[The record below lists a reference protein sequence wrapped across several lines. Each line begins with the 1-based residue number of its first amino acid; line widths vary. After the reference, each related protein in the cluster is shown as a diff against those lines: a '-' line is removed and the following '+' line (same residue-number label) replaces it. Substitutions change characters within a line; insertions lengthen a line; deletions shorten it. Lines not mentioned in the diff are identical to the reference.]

1 MLNFKSIKAKMLAYF
16 FSLFLILLVSFV
28 IFYQMAVSALYRVA
42 TDSVEK
48 TIQQINK
55 DTYKMLSEATRIA
68 DNVSRDGE
76 IQVQLRN
83 PLPDSQKEMYKQR
96 MNYNYNL
103 NFKNQ
108 YTVDIDGIY
117 VLGRNGAVFRS
128 SKGTLRK
135 QEFRD
140 EEWFETVIRTGEEL
154 WLPPP
159 PGADIVQDLDYL
171 TISVVYPVKDR
182 ISSGILG
189 VVVVDVRADR
199 LNKIEDNGL
208 VFEGKSY
215 ILDAEDRVIYSDQ
228 RDKEEELEA
237 VNQAFH
243 ENPADHS
250 GTADRIEIG
259 GEPSLYSSMYL
270 SNNGWK
276 TVGIISNHQVF
287 AQFERLREAII
298 FAILLFALLAVIFAW
313 KGADSVAEPIKKV
326 RTTMKQVEKGDF
338 DVQLQISSQDE
349 VGELAQSFNH
359 MTRKIKSLMDQEQK
373 SQERLRYAEL
383 KALQSQINPHFLYN
397 TLDSINWM
405 VRMGKNDKV
414 EEMIDALSTFFRIS
428 LSKGRHFISIREE
441 LIHVEK
447 YIMIQKVRYERILT
461 SEIRV
466 PEEFFE
472 YDIIKM
478 TLQPLV
484 ENALYH
490 GIKEK
495 GEEGVIRINAKEEG
509 ENIVFCISDTGLG
522 MSKEKLEKLQVMM
535 DQGIDYD
542 PDAYGIINVQKRI
555 HMYFGPE
562 YGLRF
567 ESEPGSGT
575 SVYVTIPKTISRI
588 SEQEGRKHCGEL

>member
-1 MLNFKSIKAKMLAYF
+1 MINFKSIKAKMLAYF
-16 FSLFLILLVSFV
+16 FSLFIILLISFV

-55 DTYKMLSEATRIA
+55 DTYKVLSEATRIA

-83 PLPDSQKEMYKQR
+83 PLPDSQQEMYKQR

-117 VLGRNGAVFRS
+117 VLGRNGAIFRS

-135 QEFRD
+135 QEFRE
-140 EEWFETVIRTGEEL
+140 EEWFKQVIETGEEL
-154 WLPPP
+154 WLAPH
-159 PGADIVQDLDYL
+159 PGSDIIQNLDYL

-182 ISSGILG
+182 ISSRILG
-189 VVVVDVRADR
+189 VVVVDVRAES

-215 ILDAEDRVIYSDQ
+215 ILDEDDKVIYSDQ
-228 RDKEEELEA
+228 SNDEEEIDA
-237 VNQAFH
+237 VNHAFH
-243 ENPADHS
+243 ENQADHT
-250 GTADRIEIG
+250 GTADKIEIG
-259 GEPSLYSSMYL
+259 GKACLYSSMYL

-276 TVGIISNHQVF
+276 TVGIISDRQVY
-287 AQFERLREAII
+287 APFERLRMAII
-298 FAILLFALLAVIFAW
+298 FAILVFGIIAVIFAW
-313 KGADSVAEPIKKV
+313 KGADNVSEPIKKV

-338 DVQLQISSQDE
+338 NVQLKIASQDE

-359 MTRKIKSLMDQEQK
+359 MIEKIKRLMAQEQE
-373 SQERLRYAEL
+373 SQEKLRYAEL

-405 VRMGKNDKV
+405 VRMGRNDKV

-447 YIMIQKVRYERILT
+447 YIMIQKVRYERIME
-461 SEIRV
+461 SEICV
-466 PEEFFE
+466 PEELFG

-495 GEEGVIRINAKEEG
+495 GEGGVIRITAEG
-509 ENIVFCISDTGLG
+509 QGDNIVFCVSDTGLG
-522 MSKEKLEKLQVMM
+522 MSKEKLEKLQIMM
-535 DQGIDYD
+535 EQGIDHD

-555 HMYFGPE
+555 HMYFGTE

-575 SVYVTIPKTISRI
+575 SVYVTIPKRI
-588 SEQEGRKHCGEL
+588 GGKG

>member
-1 MLNFKSIKAKMLAYF
+1 MINFKSIKAKMLAYF
-16 FSLFLILLVSFV
+16 FSLFIILLISFV

-55 DTYKMLSEATRIA
+55 DTYKVLSEATRIA

-83 PLPDSQKEMYKQR
+83 PLPDSQQEMYKQR

-117 VLGRNGAVFRS
+117 VLGRNGAIFRS

-135 QEFRD
+135 QEFRE
-140 EEWFETVIRTGEEL
+140 EEWFKQVIETGEEL
-154 WLPPP
+154 WLAPH
-159 PGADIVQDLDYL
+159 PGSDIIQNLDYL

-182 ISSGILG
+182 ISSRILG
-189 VVVVDVRADR
+189 VVVVDVRAES

-215 ILDAEDRVIYSDQ
+215 ILDEDDKVIYSDQ
-228 RDKEEELEA
+228 SNDEEEIDA
-237 VNQAFH
+237 VNHAFH
-243 ENPADHS
+243 ENQADHT
-250 GTADRIEIG
+250 GTADKIEIG
-259 GEPSLYSSMYL
+259 GKACLYSSMYL

-276 TVGIISNHQVF
+276 TVGIISDRQVF
-287 AQFERLREAII
+287 APFERLRMAII
-298 FAILLFALLAVIFAW
+298 FAILVFGIIAVIFAW
-313 KGADSVAEPIKKV
+313 KGADNVSEPIKKV

-338 DVQLQISSQDE
+338 NVQLKIASQDE

-359 MTRKIKSLMDQEQK
+359 MIEKIKRLMAQEQE
-373 SQERLRYAEL
+373 SQEKLRYAEL

-405 VRMGKNDKV
+405 VRMGRNDKV

-447 YIMIQKVRYERILT
+447 YIMIQKVRYERIME
-461 SEIRV
+461 SEICV
-466 PEEFFE
+466 PEEFFG

-495 GEEGVIRINAKEEG
+495 GEGGVIRITAEG
-509 ENIVFCISDTGLG
+509 QGDNIVFCVSDTGLG
-522 MSKEKLEKLQVMM
+522 MSKEKLEKLQIMM
-535 DQGIDYD
+535 DQGIDHD

-555 HMYFGPE
+555 HMYFGTE

-575 SVYVTIPKTISRI
+575 SVYVTIPKRI
-588 SEQEGRKHCGEL
+588 GGKG

>member
-1 MLNFKSIKAKMLAYF
+1 MLAYF
-16 FSLFLILLVSFV
+16 FSLFIILLISFV

-55 DTYKMLSEATRIA
+55 DTYKVLSEATRIA

-83 PLPDSQKEMYKQR
+83 PLPDSQQEMYKQR

-117 VLGRNGAVFRS
+117 VLGRNGAIFRS

-135 QEFRD
+135 QEFRE
-140 EEWFETVIRTGEEL
+140 EEWFKQVIETREEL
-154 WLPPP
+154 WLAPH
-159 PGADIVQDLDYL
+159 PGSDIIQNLDYL

-182 ISSGILG
+182 ISSRILG
-189 VVVVDVRADR
+189 VVVVDVRAES

-215 ILDAEDRVIYSDQ
+215 ILDEDDKVIYSDQ
-228 RDKEEELEA
+228 SNDEEEIDA
-237 VNQAFH
+237 VNHAFH
-243 ENPADHS
+243 ENQADHT
-250 GTADRIEIG
+250 GTADKIEIG
-259 GEPSLYSSMYL
+259 GKACLYSSMYL

-276 TVGIISNHQVF
+276 TVGIISDRQVF
-287 AQFERLREAII
+287 APFERLRMAII
-298 FAILLFALLAVIFAW
+298 FAILVFGIIAVIFAW
-313 KGADSVAEPIKKV
+313 KGADNVSEPIKKV

-338 DVQLQISSQDE
+338 NVQLKIASQDE

-359 MTRKIKSLMDQEQK
+359 MIEKIKRLMAQEQE
-373 SQERLRYAEL
+373 SQEKLRYAEL

-405 VRMGKNDKV
+405 VRMGRNDKV

-447 YIMIQKVRYERILT
+447 YIMIQKVRYERIME
-461 SEIRV
+461 SEICV
-466 PEEFFE
+466 PEEFFG

-495 GEEGVIRINAKEEG
+495 GEGGVIRITAEG
-509 ENIVFCISDTGLG
+509 QGDNIVFCVSDTGLG
-522 MSKEKLEKLQVMM
+522 MSKEKLEKLQIMM
-535 DQGIDYD
+535 DQGIDHD

-555 HMYFGPE
+555 HMYFGTE

-575 SVYVTIPKTISRI
+575 SVYVTIPKRI
-588 SEQEGRKHCGEL
+588 GGKG

>member
-1 MLNFKSIKAKMLAYF
+1 MINFKSIKAKMLAYF
-16 FSLFLILLVSFV
+16 FSLFIILLISFV

-55 DTYKMLSEATRIA
+55 DTYKVLSEATRIA

-83 PLPDSQKEMYKQR
+83 PLPDSQQEMYKQR

-117 VLGRNGAVFRS
+117 VLGRNGAIFRS

-135 QEFRD
+135 QEFRE
-140 EEWFETVIRTGEEL
+140 EEWFKQVIETREEL
-154 WLPPP
+154 WLAPH
-159 PGADIVQDLDYL
+159 PGSDIIQNLDYL

-182 ISSGILG
+182 ISSRILG
-189 VVVVDVRADR
+189 VVVVDVRAES

-215 ILDAEDRVIYSDQ
+215 ILDEDDKVIYSDQ
-228 RDKEEELEA
+228 SNDEEEIDA
-237 VNQAFH
+237 VNHAFH
-243 ENPADHS
+243 ENQADHT
-250 GTADRIEIG
+250 GTADKIEIG
-259 GEPSLYSSMYL
+259 GKACLYSSMYL

-276 TVGIISNHQVF
+276 TVGIISDRQVY
-287 AQFERLREAII
+287 APFERLRMAII
-298 FAILLFALLAVIFAW
+298 FAILVFGIIAVIFAW
-313 KGADSVAEPIKKV
+313 KGADNVSEPIKKV

-338 DVQLQISSQDE
+338 NVQLKIASQDE

-359 MTRKIKSLMDQEQK
+359 MIEKIKRLMAQEQE
-373 SQERLRYAEL
+373 SQEKLRYAEL

-405 VRMGKNDKV
+405 VRMGRNDKV

-447 YIMIQKVRYERILT
+447 YIMIQKVRYERIME
-461 SEIRV
+461 SEICV
-466 PEEFFE
+466 PEELFG

-495 GEEGVIRINAKEEG
+495 GEGGVIRITAEG
-509 ENIVFCISDTGLG
+509 QGDNIVFCVSDTGLG
-522 MSKEKLEKLQVMM
+522 MSKEKLEKLQIMM
-535 DQGIDYD
+535 DQGIDHD

-555 HMYFGPE
+555 HMYFGTE

-575 SVYVTIPKTISRI
+575 SVYVTIPKRI
-588 SEQEGRKHCGEL
+588 GGKG

>member
-1 MLNFKSIKAKMLAYF
+1 MINFKSIKAKMLAYF
-16 FSLFLILLVSFV
+16 FSLFIILLISFV

-55 DTYKMLSEATRIA
+55 DTYKVLSEATRIA

-83 PLPDSQKEMYKQR
+83 PLPDSQQEMYKQR

-117 VLGRNGAVFRS
+117 VLGRNGAIFRS

-135 QEFRD
+135 QEFRE
-140 EEWFETVIRTGEEL
+140 EEWFKQVIETREEL
-154 WLPPP
+154 WLAPH
-159 PGADIVQDLDYL
+159 PGSDIIQNLDYL

-182 ISSGILG
+182 ISSRILG
-189 VVVVDVRADR
+189 VVVVDVRAES

-215 ILDAEDRVIYSDQ
+215 ILDEDDKVIYSDQ
-228 RDKEEELEA
+228 SNDEEEIDA
-237 VNQAFH
+237 VNHAFH
-243 ENPADHS
+243 ENQADHT
-250 GTADRIEIG
+250 GTADKIEIG
-259 GEPSLYSSMYL
+259 GKACLYSSMYL

-276 TVGIISNHQVF
+276 TVGIISDRQVF
-287 AQFERLREAII
+287 APFERLRMAII
-298 FAILLFALLAVIFAW
+298 FAILVFGIIAVIFAW
-313 KGADSVAEPIKKV
+313 KGADNVSEPIKKV

-338 DVQLQISSQDE
+338 NVQLKIASQDE

-359 MTRKIKSLMDQEQK
+359 MIEKIKRLMAQEQE
-373 SQERLRYAEL
+373 SQEKLRYAEL

-405 VRMGKNDKV
+405 VRMGRNDKV

-447 YIMIQKVRYERILT
+447 YIMIQKVRYERIME
-461 SEIRV
+461 SEICV
-466 PEEFFE
+466 PEEFFG

-495 GEEGVIRINAKEEG
+495 GEGGVIRITAEG
-509 ENIVFCISDTGLG
+509 QGDNIVFCVSDTGLG
-522 MSKEKLEKLQVMM
+522 MSKEKLEKLQIMM
-535 DQGIDYD
+535 DQGIDHD

-555 HMYFGPE
+555 HMYFGTE

-575 SVYVTIPKTISRI
+575 SVYVTIPKRI
-588 SEQEGRKHCGEL
+588 GGKE

>member
-1 MLNFKSIKAKMLAYF
+1 MINFKSIKAKMLAYF
-16 FSLFLILLVSFV
+16 FSLFIILLISFV
-28 IFYQMAVSALYRVA
+28 IFYQMAVSAMYRVA

-55 DTYKMLSEATRIA
+55 DTYKVLSEATRIA

-83 PLPDSQKEMYKQR
+83 PLPDSQQEMYKQR

-117 VLGRNGAVFRS
+117 VLGRNGAIFRS

-135 QEFRD
+135 QEFRE
-140 EEWFETVIRTGEEL
+140 EEWFKQVIETGEEL
-154 WLPPP
+154 WLAPH
-159 PGADIVQDLDYL
+159 PGSDIIQNLDYL

-182 ISSGILG
+182 ISSRILG
-189 VVVVDVRADR
+189 VVVVDVRAES

-215 ILDAEDRVIYSDQ
+215 ILDEDDKVIYSDQ
-228 RDKEEELEA
+228 SNDEEEIDA
-237 VNQAFH
+237 VNHAFH
-243 ENPADHS
+243 ENQADHT
-250 GTADRIEIG
+250 GTADKIEIG
-259 GEPSLYSSMYL
+259 GKACLYSSMYL

-276 TVGIISNHQVF
+276 TVGIISDRQVY
-287 AQFERLREAII
+287 APFERLRMAII
-298 FAILLFALLAVIFAW
+298 FAILVFGIIAVIFAW
-313 KGADSVAEPIKKV
+313 KGADNVSEPIKKV

-338 DVQLQISSQDE
+338 NVQLKIASQDE

-359 MTRKIKSLMDQEQK
+359 MIEKIKRLMAQEQE
-373 SQERLRYAEL
+373 SQEKLRYAEL

-405 VRMGKNDKV
+405 VRMGRNDKV

-447 YIMIQKVRYERILT
+447 YIMIQKVRYERIME
-461 SEIRV
+461 SEICV
-466 PEEFFE
+466 PEEFFG

-495 GEEGVIRINAKEEG
+495 GEGGVIRITAEG
-509 ENIVFCISDTGLG
+509 QGDNIVFCVSDTGLG
-522 MSKEKLEKLQVMM
+522 MSKEKLEKLQIMM
-535 DQGIDYD
+535 DQGIDHD

-555 HMYFGPE
+555 HMYFGTE

-575 SVYVTIPKTISRI
+575 SVYVTIPKRI
-588 SEQEGRKHCGEL
+588 GGKG

>member
-1 MLNFKSIKAKMLAYF
+1 MINFKSIKAKMLAYF
-16 FSLFLILLVSFV
+16 FSLFIILLISFV

-55 DTYKMLSEATRIA
+55 DTYKVLSEATRIA

-83 PLPDSQKEMYKQR
+83 PLPDSQQEMYKQR

-117 VLGRNGAVFRS
+117 VLGRNGAIFRS

-135 QEFRD
+135 QEFRE
-140 EEWFETVIRTGEEL
+140 EEWFKQVIETREEL
-154 WLPPP
+154 WLAPH
-159 PGADIVQDLDYL
+159 PGSDIIQNLDYL

-182 ISSGILG
+182 ISARILG
-189 VVVVDVRADR
+189 VVVVDVRAES

-215 ILDAEDRVIYSDQ
+215 ILDEDDKVIYSDQ
-228 RDKEEELEA
+228 SNDEEEIDA
-237 VNQAFH
+237 VNHAFH
-243 ENPADHS
+243 ENQADHT
-250 GTADRIEIG
+250 GTADKIEIG
-259 GEPSLYSSMYL
+259 GKACLYSSMYL

-276 TVGIISNHQVF
+276 TVGIISDRQVY
-287 AQFERLREAII
+287 APFERLRMAII
-298 FAILLFALLAVIFAW
+298 FAILVFGIIAVIFAW
-313 KGADSVAEPIKKV
+313 KGADNVSEPIKKV

-338 DVQLQISSQDE
+338 NVQLKIASQDE

-359 MTRKIKSLMDQEQK
+359 MIEKIKRLMAQEQE
-373 SQERLRYAEL
+373 SQEKLRYAEL

-405 VRMGKNDKV
+405 VRMGRNDKV

-447 YIMIQKVRYERILT
+447 YIMIQKVRYERIME
-461 SEIRV
+461 SEICV
-466 PEEFFE
+466 PEEFFG

-495 GEEGVIRINAKEEG
+495 GEGGVIRITAEG
-509 ENIVFCISDTGLG
+509 QGDNIVFCVSDTGLG
-522 MSKEKLEKLQVMM
+522 MSKEKLEKLQIMM
-535 DQGIDYD
+535 DQGIDHD

-555 HMYFGPE
+555 HMYFGTE

-575 SVYVTIPKTISRI
+575 SVYVTIPKRI
-588 SEQEGRKHCGEL
+588 GGKE

>member
-1 MLNFKSIKAKMLAYF
+1 MITFKSIKAKMLAYF
-16 FSLFLILLVSFV
+16 FSLFIILLISFV

-55 DTYKMLSEATRIA
+55 DTYKVLSEATRIA

-83 PLPDSQKEMYKQR
+83 PLPDSQQEMYKQR

-117 VLGRNGAVFRS
+117 VLGRNGAIFRS

-135 QEFRD
+135 QEFRE
-140 EEWFETVIRTGEEL
+140 EEWFKQVIETREEL
-154 WLPPP
+154 WLAPH
-159 PGADIVQDLDYL
+159 PGSDIIQNLDYL

-182 ISSGILG
+182 ISSRILG
-189 VVVVDVRADR
+189 VVVVDVRAES

-215 ILDAEDRVIYSDQ
+215 ILDEDDKVIYSDQ
-228 RDKEEELEA
+228 SNDEEEIDA
-237 VNQAFH
+237 VNHAFH
-243 ENPADHS
+243 ENQADHT
-250 GTADRIEIG
+250 GTADKIEIG
-259 GEPSLYSSMYL
+259 GKACLYSSMYL

-276 TVGIISNHQVF
+276 TVGIISDRQVY
-287 AQFERLREAII
+287 APFERLRMAII
-298 FAILLFALLAVIFAW
+298 FAILVFGIIAVIFAW
-313 KGADSVAEPIKKV
+313 KGADNVSEPIKKV

-338 DVQLQISSQDE
+338 NVQLKIASQDE

-359 MTRKIKSLMDQEQK
+359 MIEKIKRLMAQEQE
-373 SQERLRYAEL
+373 SQEKLRYAEL

-405 VRMGKNDKV
+405 VRMGRNDKV

-447 YIMIQKVRYERILT
+447 YIMIQKVRYERIME
-461 SEIRV
+461 SEICV
-466 PEEFFE
+466 PEEFFG

-495 GEEGVIRINAKEEG
+495 GEGGVIRITAEG
-509 ENIVFCISDTGLG
+509 QGDNIVFCVSDTGLG
-522 MSKEKLEKLQVMM
+522 MSKEKLEKLQIMM
-535 DQGIDYD
+535 DQGIDHD

-555 HMYFGPE
+555 HMYFGTE

-575 SVYVTIPKTISRI
+575 SVYVTIPKRI
-588 SEQEGRKHCGEL
+588 GGKE

>member
-1 MLNFKSIKAKMLAYF
+1 MINFKSIKAKMLAYF
-16 FSLFLILLVSFV
+16 FSLFIILLISFV

-55 DTYKMLSEATRIA
+55 DTYKVLSEATRIA

-83 PLPDSQKEMYKQR
+83 PLPDSQQEMYKQR

-117 VLGRNGAVFRS
+117 VLGRNGAIFRS

-135 QEFRD
+135 QEFRE
-140 EEWFETVIRTGEEL
+140 EEWFKQVIETREEL
-154 WLPPP
+154 WLAPH
-159 PGADIVQDLDYL
+159 PGSDIIQNLDYL

-182 ISSGILG
+182 ISSRILG
-189 VVVVDVRADR
+189 VVVVDVRAES

-215 ILDAEDRVIYSDQ
+215 ILDEDDKVIYSDQ
-228 RDKEEELEA
+228 SNDEEEIDA
-237 VNQAFH
+237 VNHAFH
-243 ENPADHS
+243 ENQADHT
-250 GTADRIEIG
+250 GTADKIEIG
-259 GEPSLYSSMYL
+259 GKACLYSSMYL

-276 TVGIISNHQVF
+276 TVGIISDRQVY
-287 AQFERLREAII
+287 APFERLRMAII
-298 FAILLFALLAVIFAW
+298 FAILVFGIIAVIFAW
-313 KGADSVAEPIKKV
+313 KGADNVSEPIKKV

-338 DVQLQISSQDE
+338 NVQLKIASQDE

-359 MTRKIKSLMDQEQK
+359 MIEKIKRLMAQEQE
-373 SQERLRYAEL
+373 SQEKLRYAEL

-405 VRMGKNDKV
+405 VRMGRNDKV

-447 YIMIQKVRYERILT
+447 YIMIQKVRYERIME
-461 SEIRV
+461 SEICV
-466 PEEFFE
+466 PEEFFG

-495 GEEGVIRINAKEEG
+495 GEGGVIRITAEG
-509 ENIVFCISDTGLG
+509 QGDNIVFCVSDTGLG
-522 MSKEKLEKLQVMM
+522 MSKEKLEKLQIMM
-535 DQGIDYD
+535 DQGIDHD

-555 HMYFGPE
+555 HMYFGTE

-575 SVYVTIPKTISRI
+575 SVYVTIPKRI
-588 SEQEGRKHCGEL
+588 GGKG

>member
-1 MLNFKSIKAKMLAYF
+1 MLAYF
-16 FSLFLILLVSFV
+16 FSLFIILLISFV

-55 DTYKMLSEATRIA
+55 DTYKVLSEATRIA

-83 PLPDSQKEMYKQR
+83 PLPDSQQEMYKQR

-117 VLGRNGAVFRS
+117 VLGRNGAIFRS

-135 QEFRD
+135 QEFRE
-140 EEWFETVIRTGEEL
+140 EEWFKQVIETREEL
-154 WLPPP
+154 WLAPH
-159 PGADIVQDLDYL
+159 PGSDIIQNLDYL

-182 ISSGILG
+182 ISSRILG
-189 VVVVDVRADR
+189 VVVVDVRAES

-215 ILDAEDRVIYSDQ
+215 ILDEDDKVIYSDQ
-228 RDKEEELEA
+228 SNDEEEIDA
-237 VNQAFH
+237 VNHAFH
-243 ENPADHS
+243 ENQADHT
-250 GTADRIEIG
+250 GTADKIEIG
-259 GEPSLYSSMYL
+259 GKACLYSSMYL

-276 TVGIISNHQVF
+276 TVGIISDRQVF
-287 AQFERLREAII
+287 APFERLRMAII
-298 FAILLFALLAVIFAW
+298 FAILVFGIIAVIFAW
-313 KGADSVAEPIKKV
+313 KGADNVSEPIKKV

-338 DVQLQISSQDE
+338 NVQLKIASQDE

-359 MTRKIKSLMDQEQK
+359 MIEKIKRLMAQEQE
-373 SQERLRYAEL
+373 SQEKLRYAEL

-405 VRMGKNDKV
+405 VRMGRNDKV

-447 YIMIQKVRYERILT
+447 YIMIQKVRYERIME
-461 SEIRV
+461 SEICV
-466 PEEFFE
+466 PEEFFG

-495 GEEGVIRINAKEEG
+495 GEGGVIRITAEG
-509 ENIVFCISDTGLG
+509 QGDNIVFCVSDTGLG
-522 MSKEKLEKLQVMM
+522 MSKEKLEKLQIMM
-535 DQGIDYD
+535 DQGIDHD

-555 HMYFGPE
+555 HMYFGTE

-575 SVYVTIPKTISRI
+575 SVYVTIPKRI
-588 SEQEGRKHCGEL
+588 GGKE

>member
-1 MLNFKSIKAKMLAYF
+1 MLAYF
-16 FSLFLILLVSFV
+16 FSLFIILLISFV

-55 DTYKMLSEATRIA
+55 DTYKVLSEATRIA

-83 PLPDSQKEMYKQR
+83 PLPDSQQEMYKQR

-117 VLGRNGAVFRS
+117 VLGRNGAIFRS

-135 QEFRD
+135 QEFRE
-140 EEWFETVIRTGEEL
+140 EEWFKQVIETREEL
-154 WLPPP
+154 WLAPH
-159 PGADIVQDLDYL
+159 PGSDIIQNLDYL

-182 ISSGILG
+182 ISSRILG
-189 VVVVDVRADR
+189 VVVVDVRAES

-215 ILDAEDRVIYSDQ
+215 ILDEDDKVIYSDQ
-228 RDKEEELEA
+228 SNDEEEIDA
-237 VNQAFH
+237 VNHAFH
-243 ENPADHS
+243 ENQADHT
-250 GTADRIEIG
+250 GTADKIEIG
-259 GEPSLYSSMYL
+259 GKACLYSSMYL

-276 TVGIISNHQVF
+276 TVGIISDRQVY
-287 AQFERLREAII
+287 APFERLRMAII
-298 FAILLFALLAVIFAW
+298 FAILVFGIIAVIFAW
-313 KGADSVAEPIKKV
+313 KGADNVSEPIKKV

-338 DVQLQISSQDE
+338 NVQLKIASQDE

-359 MTRKIKSLMDQEQK
+359 MIEKIKRLMAQEQE
-373 SQERLRYAEL
+373 SQEKLRYAEL

-405 VRMGKNDKV
+405 VRMGRNDKV

-447 YIMIQKVRYERILT
+447 YIMIQKVRYERIME
-461 SEIRV
+461 SEICV
-466 PEEFFE
+466 PEEFFG

-495 GEEGVIRINAKEEG
+495 GEGGVIRITAEG
-509 ENIVFCISDTGLG
+509 QGDNIVFCVSDTGLG
-522 MSKEKLEKLQVMM
+522 MSKEKLEKLQIMM
-535 DQGIDYD
+535 DQGIDHD

-555 HMYFGPE
+555 HMYFGTE

-575 SVYVTIPKTISRI
+575 SVYVTIPKRI
-588 SEQEGRKHCGEL
+588 GGKE

>member
-1 MLNFKSIKAKMLAYF
+1 MINFKSIKAKMLAYF
-16 FSLFLILLVSFV
+16 FSLFIILLISFV

-55 DTYKMLSEATRIA
+55 DTYKVLSEATRIA

-83 PLPDSQKEMYKQR
+83 PLPDSQQEMYKQR

-117 VLGRNGAVFRS
+117 VLGRNGAIFRS

-135 QEFRD
+135 QEFRE
-140 EEWFETVIRTGEEL
+140 EEWFKQVIETREEL
-154 WLPPP
+154 WLAPH
-159 PGADIVQDLDYL
+159 PGSDIIQNLDYL

-182 ISSGILG
+182 ISSRILG
-189 VVVVDVRADR
+189 VVVVDVRAES

-215 ILDAEDRVIYSDQ
+215 ILDEDDKVIYSDQ
-228 RDKEEELEA
+228 SNDEEEIDA
-237 VNQAFH
+237 VNHAFH
-243 ENPADHS
+243 ENQADHT
-250 GTADRIEIG
+250 GTADKIEIG
-259 GEPSLYSSMYL
+259 GKACLYSSMYL

-276 TVGIISNHQVF
+276 TVGIISDRQVY
-287 AQFERLREAII
+287 APFERLRMAII
-298 FAILLFALLAVIFAW
+298 FAILVFGIIAVIFAW
-313 KGADSVAEPIKKV
+313 KGADNVYEPIKKV

-338 DVQLQISSQDE
+338 NVQLKIASQDE

-359 MTRKIKSLMDQEQK
+359 MIEKIKRLMAQEQE
-373 SQERLRYAEL
+373 SQEKLRYAEL

-405 VRMGKNDKV
+405 VRMGRNDKV

-447 YIMIQKVRYERILT
+447 YIMIQKVRYERIME
-461 SEIRV
+461 SEICV
-466 PEEFFE
+466 PEEFFG

-495 GEEGVIRINAKEEG
+495 GEGGVIRITAEG
-509 ENIVFCISDTGLG
+509 QGDNIVFCVSDTGLG
-522 MSKEKLEKLQVMM
+522 MSKEKLEKLQIMM
-535 DQGIDYD
+535 DQGIDHD

-555 HMYFGPE
+555 HMYFGTE

-575 SVYVTIPKTISRI
+575 SVYVTIPKRI
-588 SEQEGRKHCGEL
+588 GGKG

>member
-1 MLNFKSIKAKMLAYF
+1 MLAYF
-16 FSLFLILLVSFV
+16 FSLFIILLISFV

-55 DTYKMLSEATRIA
+55 DTYKVLSEATRIA

-83 PLPDSQKEMYKQR
+83 PLPDSQQEMYKQR

-117 VLGRNGAVFRS
+117 VLGRNGAIFRS

-135 QEFRD
+135 QEFRE
-140 EEWFETVIRTGEEL
+140 EEWFKQVIETGEEL
-154 WLPPP
+154 WLAPH
-159 PGADIVQDLDYL
+159 PGSDIIQNLDYL

-182 ISSGILG
+182 ISSRILG
-189 VVVVDVRADR
+189 VVVVDVRAES

-215 ILDAEDRVIYSDQ
+215 ILDEDDKVIYSDQ
-228 RDKEEELEA
+228 SNDEEEIDA
-237 VNQAFH
+237 VNHAFH
-243 ENPADHS
+243 ENQADHT
-250 GTADRIEIG
+250 GTADKIEIG
-259 GEPSLYSSMYL
+259 GKACLYSSMYL

-276 TVGIISNHQVF
+276 TVGIISDRQVF
-287 AQFERLREAII
+287 APFERLRMAII
-298 FAILLFALLAVIFAW
+298 FAILVFGIIAVIFAW
-313 KGADSVAEPIKKV
+313 KGADNVSEPIKKV
-326 RTTMKQVEKGDF
+326 HTTMKQVEKGDF
-338 DVQLQISSQDE
+338 NVQLKIASQDE

-359 MTRKIKSLMDQEQK
+359 MIEKIKRLMAQEQE
-373 SQERLRYAEL
+373 SQEKLRYAEL

-405 VRMGKNDKV
+405 MRMGRNDKV

-447 YIMIQKVRYERILT
+447 YIMIQKVRYERIME
-461 SEIRV
+461 SEICV
-466 PEEFFE
+466 PEEFFG

-495 GEEGVIRINAKEEG
+495 GEGGVIRITAEG
-509 ENIVFCISDTGLG
+509 QGDNIVFCVSDTGLG
-522 MSKEKLEKLQVMM
+522 MSKEKLEKLQIMM
-535 DQGIDYD
+535 DQGIDHD

-555 HMYFGPE
+555 HMYFGTE

-575 SVYVTIPKTISRI
+575 SVYVTIPKRI
-588 SEQEGRKHCGEL
+588 GGKG

>member
-1 MLNFKSIKAKMLAYF
+1 MINFKSIKAKMLAYF
-16 FSLFLILLVSFV
+16 FSLFIILLISFV

-55 DTYKMLSEATRIA
+55 DTYKVLSEATRIA

-83 PLPDSQKEMYKQR
+83 PLPDSQQEMYKQR

-117 VLGRNGAVFRS
+117 VLGRNGAIFRS

-135 QEFRD
+135 QEFRE
-140 EEWFETVIRTGEEL
+140 EEWFKQVIETREEL
-154 WLPPP
+154 WLAPH
-159 PGADIVQDLDYL
+159 PGSDIIQNLDYL

-182 ISSGILG
+182 ISSRILG
-189 VVVVDVRADR
+189 VVVVDVRAES

-215 ILDAEDRVIYSDQ
+215 ILDEDDKVIYSDQ
-228 RDKEEELEA
+228 SNDEEEIDA
-237 VNQAFH
+237 VNHAFH
-243 ENPADHS
+243 ENQADHT
-250 GTADRIEIG
+250 GTADKIEIG
-259 GEPSLYSSMYL
+259 GKACLYSSMYL

-276 TVGIISNHQVF
+276 TVGIISDRQVF
-287 AQFERLREAII
+287 APFERLRMAII
-298 FAILLFALLAVIFAW
+298 FAILVFGIIAVIFAW
-313 KGADSVAEPIKKV
+313 KGADNVSEPIKKV
-326 RTTMKQVEKGDF
+326 HTTMKQVEKGDF
-338 DVQLQISSQDE
+338 NVQLKIASQDE

-359 MTRKIKSLMDQEQK
+359 MIEKIKRLMAQEQE
-373 SQERLRYAEL
+373 SQEKLRYAEL

-405 VRMGKNDKV
+405 MRMGRNDKV

-447 YIMIQKVRYERILT
+447 YIMIQKVRYERIME
-461 SEIRV
+461 SEICV
-466 PEEFFE
+466 PEEFFG

-495 GEEGVIRINAKEEG
+495 GEGGVIRITAEG
-509 ENIVFCISDTGLG
+509 QGDNIVFCVSDTGLG
-522 MSKEKLEKLQVMM
+522 MSKEKLEKLQIMM
-535 DQGIDYD
+535 DQGIDHD

-555 HMYFGPE
+555 HMYFGTE

-575 SVYVTIPKTISRI
+575 SVYVTIPKRI
-588 SEQEGRKHCGEL
+588 GGKG

>member
-1 MLNFKSIKAKMLAYF
+1 MTNFKSIKAKMLAYF
-16 FSLFLILLVSFV
+16 FSLFIILLISFV

-55 DTYKMLSEATRIA
+55 DTYKVLSEATRIA

-83 PLPDSQKEMYKQR
+83 PLPDSQQEMYKQR

-117 VLGRNGAVFRS
+117 VLGRNGAIFRS

-135 QEFRD
+135 QEFRE
-140 EEWFETVIRTGEEL
+140 EEWFKQVIETREEL
-154 WLPPP
+154 WLAPH
-159 PGADIVQDLDYL
+159 PGSDIIQNLDYL

-182 ISSGILG
+182 ISSRILG
-189 VVVVDVRADR
+189 VVVVDVRAES

-215 ILDAEDRVIYSDQ
+215 ILDEDDKVIYSDQ
-228 RDKEEELEA
+228 SNDEEEIDA
-237 VNQAFH
+237 VNHAFH
-243 ENPADHS
+243 ENQADHT
-250 GTADRIEIG
+250 GTADKIEIG
-259 GEPSLYSSMYL
+259 GKACLYSSMYL

-276 TVGIISNHQVF
+276 TVGIISDRQVY
-287 AQFERLREAII
+287 APFERLRMAII
-298 FAILLFALLAVIFAW
+298 FAILVFGIIAVIFAW
-313 KGADSVAEPIKKV
+313 KGADNVSEPIKKV

-338 DVQLQISSQDE
+338 NVQLKIASQDE

-359 MTRKIKSLMDQEQK
+359 MIEKIKRLMAQEQE
-373 SQERLRYAEL
+373 SQEKLRYAEL

-405 VRMGKNDKV
+405 VRMGRNDKV

-447 YIMIQKVRYERILT
+447 YIMIQKVRYERIME
-461 SEIRV
+461 SEICV
-466 PEEFFE
+466 PEEFFG

-495 GEEGVIRINAKEEG
+495 GEGGVIRITAEG
-509 ENIVFCISDTGLG
+509 QGDNIVFCVSDTGLG
-522 MSKEKLEKLQVMM
+522 MSKEKLEKLQIMM
-535 DQGIDYD
+535 DQGIDHD

-555 HMYFGPE
+555 HMYFGTE

-575 SVYVTIPKTISRI
+575 SVYVTIPKRI
-588 SEQEGRKHCGEL
+588 GGKG

>member
-1 MLNFKSIKAKMLAYF
+1 MINFKSIKAKMLAYF
-16 FSLFLILLVSFV
+16 FSLFIILLISFV

-55 DTYKMLSEATRIA
+55 DTYKVLSEATRIA

-83 PLPDSQKEMYKQR
+83 PLPDSQQEMYKQR

-117 VLGRNGAVFRS
+117 VLGRNGAIFRS

-135 QEFRD
+135 QEFRE
-140 EEWFETVIRTGEEL
+140 EEWFKQVIETGEEL
-154 WLPPP
+154 WLAPH
-159 PGADIVQDLDYL
+159 PGSDIIQNLDYL

-182 ISSGILG
+182 ISSRILG
-189 VVVVDVRADR
+189 VVVVDVRAES

-215 ILDAEDRVIYSDQ
+215 ILDEDDKVIYSDQ
-228 RDKEEELEA
+228 SNDEEEIDA
-237 VNQAFH
+237 VNHAFH
-243 ENPADHS
+243 ENQADHT
-250 GTADRIEIG
+250 GTADKIEIG
-259 GEPSLYSSMYL
+259 GKACLYSSMYL

-276 TVGIISNHQVF
+276 TVGIISDRQVY
-287 AQFERLREAII
+287 APFERLRMAII
-298 FAILLFALLAVIFAW
+298 FAILVFGIIAVIFAW
-313 KGADSVAEPIKKV
+313 KGADNVSEPIKKV

-338 DVQLQISSQDE
+338 NVQLKIASQDE

-359 MTRKIKSLMDQEQK
+359 MIEKIKRLMAQEQE
-373 SQERLRYAEL
+373 SQEKLRYAEL

-405 VRMGKNDKV
+405 VRMGRNDKV

-447 YIMIQKVRYERILT
+447 YIMIQKVRYERIME
-461 SEIRV
+461 SEICV
-466 PEEFFE
+466 PEEFFG

-495 GEEGVIRINAKEEG
+495 GEGGVIRITAEG
-509 ENIVFCISDTGLG
+509 QGDNIVFCVSDTGLG
-522 MSKEKLEKLQVMM
+522 MSKEKLEKLQIMM
-535 DQGIDYD
+535 DQGIDHD

-555 HMYFGPE
+555 HMYFGTE

-575 SVYVTIPKTISRI
+575 SVYVTIPKRI
-588 SEQEGRKHCGEL
+588 GGKG

>member
-1 MLNFKSIKAKMLAYF
+1 MINFKSIKAKMLAYF
-16 FSLFLILLVSFV
+16 FSLFIILLISFV

-55 DTYKMLSEATRIA
+55 DTYKVLSEATRIA

-83 PLPDSQKEMYKQR
+83 PLPDSQQEMYKQR

-117 VLGRNGAVFRS
+117 VLGRNGAIFRS

-135 QEFRD
+135 QEFRE
-140 EEWFETVIRTGEEL
+140 EEWFKQVIETRVEL
-154 WLPPP
+154 WLAPH
-159 PGADIVQDLDYL
+159 PGSDIIQNLDYL

-182 ISSGILG
+182 ISSRILG
-189 VVVVDVRADR
+189 VVVVDVRAES

-215 ILDAEDRVIYSDQ
+215 ILDEDDKVIYSDQ
-228 RDKEEELEA
+228 SNDEEEIDA
-237 VNQAFH
+237 VNHAFH
-243 ENPADHS
+243 ENQADHT
-250 GTADRIEIG
+250 GTADKIEIG
-259 GEPSLYSSMYL
+259 GKACLYSSMYL

-276 TVGIISNHQVF
+276 TVGIISDRQVY
-287 AQFERLREAII
+287 APFERLRMAII
-298 FAILLFALLAVIFAW
+298 FAILVFGIIAVIFAW
-313 KGADSVAEPIKKV
+313 KGADNVSEPIKKV

-338 DVQLQISSQDE
+338 NVQLKIASQDE

-359 MTRKIKSLMDQEQK
+359 MIEKIKRLMAQEQE
-373 SQERLRYAEL
+373 SQEKLRYAEL

-405 VRMGKNDKV
+405 VRMGRNDKV

-447 YIMIQKVRYERILT
+447 YIMIQKVRYERIME
-461 SEIRV
+461 SEICV
-466 PEEFFE
+466 PEEFFG

-495 GEEGVIRINAKEEG
+495 GEGGVIRITAEG
-509 ENIVFCISDTGLG
+509 QGDNIVFCVSDTGLG
-522 MSKEKLEKLQVMM
+522 MSKEKLEKLQIMM
-535 DQGIDYD
+535 DQGIDHD

-555 HMYFGPE
+555 HMYFGTE

-575 SVYVTIPKTISRI
+575 SVYVTIPKRI
-588 SEQEGRKHCGEL
+588 GGKG

>member
-1 MLNFKSIKAKMLAYF
+1 MINFKSIKAKMLAYF
-16 FSLFLILLVSFV
+16 FSLFIILLISFV

-55 DTYKMLSEATRIA
+55 DTYKVLSEATRIA

-83 PLPDSQKEMYKQR
+83 PLPDSQQEMYKQR

-117 VLGRNGAVFRS
+117 VLGRNGAIFRS

-135 QEFRD
+135 QEFRE
-140 EEWFETVIRTGEEL
+140 EEWFKQVIETREEL
-154 WLPPP
+154 WLAPH
-159 PGADIVQDLDYL
+159 PGSDIIQNLDYL

-182 ISSGILG
+182 ISSRILG
-189 VVVVDVRADR
+189 VVVVDVRAES

-215 ILDAEDRVIYSDQ
+215 ILDEDDKVIYSDQ
-228 RDKEEELEA
+228 SNDEEEIDA
-237 VNQAFH
+237 VNHAFH
-243 ENPADHS
+243 ENQADHT
-250 GTADRIEIG
+250 GTADKIEIG
-259 GEPSLYSSMYL
+259 GKACLYSSMYL

-276 TVGIISNHQVF
+276 TVGIISDRQVY
-287 AQFERLREAII
+287 APFERLRMAII
-298 FAILLFALLAVIFAW
+298 FAILVFGIIAVIFAW
-313 KGADSVAEPIKKV
+313 KGADNVSEPIKKV

-338 DVQLQISSQDE
+338 NVQLKIASQDE

-359 MTRKIKSLMDQEQK
+359 MIEKIKRLMAQEQE
-373 SQERLRYAEL
+373 SQEKLRYAEL

-405 VRMGKNDKV
+405 VRMGRDDKV

-447 YIMIQKVRYERILT
+447 YIMIQKVRYERIME
-461 SEIRV
+461 SEICV
-466 PEEFFE
+466 PEEFFG

-495 GEEGVIRINAKEEG
+495 GEGGVIRITAEG
-509 ENIVFCISDTGLG
+509 QGDNIVFCVSDTGLG
-522 MSKEKLEKLQVMM
+522 MSKEKLEKLQIMM
-535 DQGIDYD
+535 DQGIDHD

-555 HMYFGPE
+555 HMYFGTE

-575 SVYVTIPKTISRI
+575 SVYVTIPKRI
-588 SEQEGRKHCGEL
+588 GGKG

>member
-1 MLNFKSIKAKMLAYF
+1 MINFKSIKAKMLAYF
-16 FSLFLILLVSFV
+16 FSLFIILLISFV

-55 DTYKMLSEATRIA
+55 DTYKVLSEATRIA

-83 PLPDSQKEMYKQR
+83 PLPDSQQEMYKQR

-117 VLGRNGAVFRS
+117 VLGRNGAIFRS

-135 QEFRD
+135 QEFRE
-140 EEWFETVIRTGEEL
+140 EEWFKQVIETGEEL
-154 WLPPP
+154 WLAPH
-159 PGADIVQDLDYL
+159 PGSDIIQNLDYL

-182 ISSGILG
+182 ISSRILG
-189 VVVVDVRADR
+189 VVVVDVRAES

-215 ILDAEDRVIYSDQ
+215 ILDEDDKVIYSDQ
-228 RDKEEELEA
+228 SNDEEEIDA
-237 VNQAFH
+237 VNHAFH
-243 ENPADHS
+243 ENQADHT
-250 GTADRIEIG
+250 GTADKIEIG
-259 GEPSLYSSMYL
+259 GKACLYSSMYL

-276 TVGIISNHQVF
+276 TVGIISDRQVY
-287 AQFERLREAII
+287 APFERLRMAII
-298 FAILLFALLAVIFAW
+298 FAILVFGIIAVIFAW
-313 KGADSVAEPIKKV
+313 KGADNVSEPIKKV

-338 DVQLQISSQDE
+338 NVQLKIASQDE

-359 MTRKIKSLMDQEQK
+359 MIEKIKRLMAQEQE
-373 SQERLRYAEL
+373 SQEKLRYAEL

-405 VRMGKNDKV
+405 VRMGRNDKV

-447 YIMIQKVRYERILT
+447 YIMIQKVRYERIME
-461 SEIRV
+461 SEICV
-466 PEEFFE
+466 PEELFG

-495 GEEGVIRINAKEEG
+495 GEGGVIRITAEG
-509 ENIVFCISDTGLG
+509 QGDNIVFCVSDTGLG
-522 MSKEKLEKLQVMM
+522 MSKEKLEKLQIMM
-535 DQGIDYD
+535 DQGIDHD

-555 HMYFGPE
+555 HMYFGTE

-575 SVYVTIPKTISRI
+575 SVYVTIPKRI
-588 SEQEGRKHCGEL
+588 GGKG

>member
-1 MLNFKSIKAKMLAYF
+1 MLAYF
-16 FSLFLILLVSFV
+16 FSLFIILLISFV

-55 DTYKMLSEATRIA
+55 DTYKVLSEATRIA

-83 PLPDSQKEMYKQR
+83 PLPDSQQEMYKQR

-117 VLGRNGAVFRS
+117 VLGRNGAIFRS

-135 QEFRD
+135 QEFRE
-140 EEWFETVIRTGEEL
+140 EEWFKQVIETGEEL
-154 WLPPP
+154 WLAPH
-159 PGADIVQDLDYL
+159 PGSDIIQNLDYL

-182 ISSGILG
+182 ISSRILG
-189 VVVVDVRADR
+189 VVVVDVRAES

-215 ILDAEDRVIYSDQ
+215 ILDEDDKVIYSDQ
-228 RDKEEELEA
+228 SNDEEEIDA
-237 VNQAFH
+237 VNHAFH
-243 ENPADHS
+243 ENQADHT
-250 GTADRIEIG
+250 GTADKIEIG
-259 GEPSLYSSMYL
+259 GKACLYSSMYL

-276 TVGIISNHQVF
+276 TVGIISDRQVY
-287 AQFERLREAII
+287 APFERLRMAII
-298 FAILLFALLAVIFAW
+298 FAILVFGIIAVIFAW
-313 KGADSVAEPIKKV
+313 KGADNVSEPIKKV

-338 DVQLQISSQDE
+338 NVQLKIASQDE

-359 MTRKIKSLMDQEQK
+359 MIEKIKRLMAQEQE
-373 SQERLRYAEL
+373 SQEKLRYAEL

-405 VRMGKNDKV
+405 VRMGRNDKV

-447 YIMIQKVRYERILT
+447 YIMIQKVRYERIME
-461 SEIRV
+461 SEICV
-466 PEEFFE
+466 PEELFG

-495 GEEGVIRINAKEEG
+495 GEGGVIRITAEG
-509 ENIVFCISDTGLG
+509 QGDNIVFCVSDTGLG
-522 MSKEKLEKLQVMM
+522 MSKEKLEKLQIMM
-535 DQGIDYD
+535 DQGIDHD

-555 HMYFGPE
+555 HMYFGTE

-575 SVYVTIPKTISRI
+575 SVYVTIPKRI
-588 SEQEGRKHCGEL
+588 GGKG

>member
-1 MLNFKSIKAKMLAYF
+1 MINFKSIKAKMLAYF
-16 FSLFLILLVSFV
+16 FSLFIILLISFV

-55 DTYKMLSEATRIA
+55 DTYKVLSEATRIA

-83 PLPDSQKEMYKQR
+83 PLPDSQQEMYKQR

-117 VLGRNGAVFRS
+117 VLGRNGAIFRS

-135 QEFRD
+135 QEFRE
-140 EEWFETVIRTGEEL
+140 EEWFKQVIETREEL
-154 WLPPP
+154 WLAPH
-159 PGADIVQDLDYL
+159 PGSDIIQNLDYL

-182 ISSGILG
+182 ISSRILG
-189 VVVVDVRADR
+189 VVVVDVRAES

-215 ILDAEDRVIYSDQ
+215 ILDEDDKVIYSDQ
-228 RDKEEELEA
+228 SNDEEEIDA
-237 VNQAFH
+237 VNHAFH
-243 ENPADHS
+243 ENQADHT
-250 GTADRIEIG
+250 GTADKIEIG
-259 GEPSLYSSMYL
+259 GKACLYSSMYL

-276 TVGIISNHQVF
+276 TVGIISDRQVF
-287 AQFERLREAII
+287 APFERLRMAII
-298 FAILLFALLAVIFAW
+298 FAILVFGIIAVIFAW
-313 KGADSVAEPIKKV
+313 KGADNVSEPIKTV

-338 DVQLQISSQDE
+338 NVQLKIASQDE

-359 MTRKIKSLMDQEQK
+359 MIEKIKRLMAQEQE
-373 SQERLRYAEL
+373 SQEKLRYAEL

-405 VRMGKNDKV
+405 VRMGRNDKV

-447 YIMIQKVRYERILT
+447 YIMIQKVRYERIME
-461 SEIRV
+461 SEICV
-466 PEEFFE
+466 PEEFFG

-495 GEEGVIRINAKEEG
+495 GEGGVIRITAEG
-509 ENIVFCISDTGLG
+509 QGDNIVFCVSDTGLG
-522 MSKEKLEKLQVMM
+522 MSKEKLEKLQIMM
-535 DQGIDYD
+535 DQGIDHD

-555 HMYFGPE
+555 HMYFGTE

-575 SVYVTIPKTISRI
+575 SVYVTIPKRI
-588 SEQEGRKHCGEL
+588 GGKE

>member
-1 MLNFKSIKAKMLAYF
+1 MINFKSIKAKMLAYF
-16 FSLFLILLVSFV
+16 FSLFIILLISFV

-55 DTYKMLSEATRIA
+55 DTYKVLSEATRIA

-83 PLPDSQKEMYKQR
+83 PLPDSQQEMYKQR

-117 VLGRNGAVFRS
+117 VLGRNGAIFRS

-135 QEFRD
+135 QEFRE
-140 EEWFETVIRTGEEL
+140 EEWFKQVIETGEEL
-154 WLPPP
+154 WLAPH
-159 PGADIVQDLDYL
+159 PGSDIIQNLDYL

-182 ISSGILG
+182 ISSRILG
-189 VVVVDVRADR
+189 VVVVDVRAES

-215 ILDAEDRVIYSDQ
+215 ILDEDDKVIYSDQ
-228 RDKEEELEA
+228 SNDEEEIDA
-237 VNQAFH
+237 VNHAFH
-243 ENPADHS
+243 ENQADHT
-250 GTADRIEIG
+250 GTADKIEIG
-259 GEPSLYSSMYL
+259 GKACLYSSMYL

-276 TVGIISNHQVF
+276 TVGIISDRQVY
-287 AQFERLREAII
+287 APFERLRMAII
-298 FAILLFALLAVIFAW
+298 FAILVFGIIAVIFAW
-313 KGADSVAEPIKKV
+313 KGADNVSEPIKKV

-338 DVQLQISSQDE
+338 NVQLKIASQDE

-359 MTRKIKSLMDQEQK
+359 MIEKIKRLMAQEQE
-373 SQERLRYAEL
+373 SQEKLRYAEL
-383 KALQSQINPHFLYN
+383 KALQSQNNPQFLYN

-405 VRMGKNDKV
+405 VRMGRNDKV

-447 YIMIQKVRYERILT
+447 YIMIQKVRYERIME
-461 SEIRV
+461 SEICV
-466 PEEFFE
+466 PEEFFG

-495 GEEGVIRINAKEEG
+495 GEGGVIRITAEG
-509 ENIVFCISDTGLG
+509 QGDNIVFCVSDTGLG
-522 MSKEKLEKLQVMM
+522 MSKEKLEKLQIMM
-535 DQGIDYD
+535 DQGIDHD

-555 HMYFGPE
+555 HMYFGTE

-575 SVYVTIPKTISRI
+575 SVYVTIPKRI
-588 SEQEGRKHCGEL
+588 GGKG

>member
-1 MLNFKSIKAKMLAYF
+1 MTNFKSIKAKMLAYF
-16 FSLFLILLVSFV
+16 FSLFIILLISFV

-55 DTYKMLSEATRIA
+55 DTYKVLSEATRIA

-83 PLPDSQKEMYKQR
+83 PLPDSQQEMYKQR

-117 VLGRNGAVFRS
+117 VLGRNGAIFRS

-135 QEFRD
+135 QEFRE
-140 EEWFETVIRTGEEL
+140 EEWFKQVIETGEEL
-154 WLPPP
+154 WLAPH
-159 PGADIVQDLDYL
+159 PGSDIIQNLDYL

-182 ISSGILG
+182 ISSRILG
-189 VVVVDVRADR
+189 VVVVDVRAES

-215 ILDAEDRVIYSDQ
+215 ILDEDDKVIYSDQ
-228 RDKEEELEA
+228 SNDEEEIDA
-237 VNQAFH
+237 VNHAFH
-243 ENPADHS
+243 ENQADHT
-250 GTADRIEIG
+250 GTADKIEIG
-259 GEPSLYSSMYL
+259 GKACLYSSMYL

-276 TVGIISNHQVF
+276 TVGIISDRQVY
-287 AQFERLREAII
+287 APFERLRMAIN
-298 FAILLFALLAVIFAW
+298 FAILVFGIIAVIFAW
-313 KGADSVAEPIKKV
+313 KGADNVSEPIKKV

-338 DVQLQISSQDE
+338 NVQLKIASQDE

-359 MTRKIKSLMDQEQK
+359 MIEKIKRLMAQEQE
-373 SQERLRYAEL
+373 SQEKLRYAEL

-405 VRMGKNDKV
+405 VRMGRNDKV

-447 YIMIQKVRYERILT
+447 YIMIQKVRYERIME
-461 SEIRV
+461 SEICV
-466 PEEFFE
+466 PEEFFG

-495 GEEGVIRINAKEEG
+495 GEGGVIRITAEG
-509 ENIVFCISDTGLG
+509 QGDNIVFCVSDTGLG
-522 MSKEKLEKLQVMM
+522 MSKEKLEKLQIMM
-535 DQGIDYD
+535 DQGIDHD

-555 HMYFGPE
+555 HMYFGTE

-575 SVYVTIPKTISRI
+575 SVYVTIPKRI
-588 SEQEGRKHCGEL
+588 GGKG

>member
-1 MLNFKSIKAKMLAYF
+1 MINFKSIKAKMLAYF
-16 FSLFLILLVSFV
+16 FSLFIILLISFV

-55 DTYKMLSEATRIA
+55 DTYKVLSEATRIA

-83 PLPDSQKEMYKQR
+83 PLPDSQQEMYKQR

-117 VLGRNGAVFRS
+117 VLGRNGAIFRS

-135 QEFRD
+135 QEFRE
-140 EEWFETVIRTGEEL
+140 EEWFKQVIETREEL
-154 WLPPP
+154 WLAPH
-159 PGADIVQDLDYL
+159 PGSDIIQNLDYL

-182 ISSGILG
+182 ISSRILG
-189 VVVVDVRADR
+189 VVVVDVRAES

-215 ILDAEDRVIYSDQ
+215 ILDEDDKVIYSDQ
-228 RDKEEELEA
+228 SNDEEEIDA
-237 VNQAFH
+237 VNHAFH
-243 ENPADHS
+243 ENQADHT
-250 GTADRIEIG
+250 GTADKIEIG
-259 GEPSLYSSMYL
+259 GKACLYSSMYL

-276 TVGIISNHQVF
+276 TVGIISDRQVF
-287 AQFERLREAII
+287 APFERLRMAII
-298 FAILLFALLAVIFAW
+298 FAILVFGIIAVIFAW
-313 KGADSVAEPIKKV
+313 KGADNVSEPIKKV

-338 DVQLQISSQDE
+338 NVQLKIASQDE

-359 MTRKIKSLMDQEQK
+359 MIEKIKRLMAQEQE
-373 SQERLRYAEL
+373 SQEKLRYAEL

-405 VRMGKNDKV
+405 VRMGRNDKV

-447 YIMIQKVRYERILT
+447 YIMIQKVRYERIME
-461 SEIRV
+461 SEICV
-466 PEEFFE
+466 PEEFFG

-495 GEEGVIRINAKEEG
+495 GEGGVIRITAEG
-509 ENIVFCISDTGLG
+509 QGDNIVFCVSDTGLG
-522 MSKEKLEKLQVMM
+522 MSKEKLEKLQIMM
-535 DQGIDYD
+535 DQGIDHD

-555 HMYFGPE
+555 HMYFGTE

-575 SVYVTIPKTISRI
+575 SVYVTIPKRI
-588 SEQEGRKHCGEL
+588 GGKG

>member
-1 MLNFKSIKAKMLAYF
+1 MVNFKSIKAKMLAYF
-16 FSLFLILLVSFV
+16 FSLFIILLISFV

-55 DTYKMLSEATRIA
+55 DTYKVLSEATRIA

-83 PLPDSQKEMYKQR
+83 PLPDSQQEMYKQR

-117 VLGRNGAVFRS
+117 VLGRNGAIFRS

-135 QEFRD
+135 QEFRE
-140 EEWFETVIRTGEEL
+140 EEWFKQVIETGEEL
-154 WLPPP
+154 WLAPH
-159 PGADIVQDLDYL
+159 PGSDIIQNLDYL

-182 ISSGILG
+182 ISSRILG
-189 VVVVDVRADR
+189 VVVVDVRAES

-215 ILDAEDRVIYSDQ
+215 ILDEDDKVIYSDQ
-228 RDKEEELEA
+228 SNDEEEIDA
-237 VNQAFH
+237 VNHAFH
-243 ENPADHS
+243 ENQADHT
-250 GTADRIEIG
+250 GTADKIEIG
-259 GEPSLYSSMYL
+259 GKACLYSSMYL

-276 TVGIISNHQVF
+276 TVGIISDRQVY
-287 AQFERLREAII
+287 APFERLRMAII
-298 FAILLFALLAVIFAW
+298 FAILVFGIIAVIFAW
-313 KGADSVAEPIKKV
+313 KGADNVSEPIKKV

-338 DVQLQISSQDE
+338 NVQLKIASQDE

-359 MTRKIKSLMDQEQK
+359 MIEKIKRLMAQEQE
-373 SQERLRYAEL
+373 SQEKLRYAEL

-405 VRMGKNDKV
+405 VRMGRNDKV

-447 YIMIQKVRYERILT
+447 YIMIQKVRYERIME
-461 SEIRV
+461 SEICV
-466 PEEFFE
+466 PEELFG

-495 GEEGVIRINAKEEG
+495 GEGGVIRITAEG
-509 ENIVFCISDTGLG
+509 QGDNIVFCVSDTGLG
-522 MSKEKLEKLQVMM
+522 MSKEKLEKLQIMM
-535 DQGIDYD
+535 DQGIDHD

-555 HMYFGPE
+555 HMYFGTE

-575 SVYVTIPKTISRI
+575 SVYVTIPKRI
-588 SEQEGRKHCGEL
+588 GGKG

>member
-1 MLNFKSIKAKMLAYF
+1 MINFKSIKAKMLAYF
-16 FSLFLILLVSFV
+16 FSLFIILLISFV

-55 DTYKMLSEATRIA
+55 DTYKVLSEATRIA

-83 PLPDSQKEMYKQR
+83 PLPDSQQEMYKQR

-117 VLGRNGAVFRS
+117 VLGRNGAIFRS

-135 QEFRD
+135 QEFRE
-140 EEWFETVIRTGEEL
+140 EEWFKQVIETREEL
-154 WLPPP
+154 WLAPH
-159 PGADIVQDLDYL
+159 PGSDIIQNLDYL

-182 ISSGILG
+182 ISSRILG
-189 VVVVDVRADR
+189 VVVVDVRAES

-215 ILDAEDRVIYSDQ
+215 ILDEDDKVIYSDQ
-228 RDKEEELEA
+228 SNDEEEIDA
-237 VNQAFH
+237 VNHAFH
-243 ENPADHS
+243 ENQADHT
-250 GTADRIEIG
+250 GTADKIEIG
-259 GEPSLYSSMYL
+259 GKACLYSSMYL

-276 TVGIISNHQVF
+276 TVGIISDRQVY
-287 AQFERLREAII
+287 APFERLRMAII
-298 FAILLFALLAVIFAW
+298 FAILVFGIIAVIFAW
-313 KGADSVAEPIKKV
+313 KGADNVSEPIKKV

-338 DVQLQISSQDE
+338 NVQLKIASQDE

-359 MTRKIKSLMDQEQK
+359 MIEKIKRLMAQEQE
-373 SQERLRYAEL
+373 SQEKLRYAEL

-405 VRMGKNDKV
+405 VRMGRNDKV

-447 YIMIQKVRYERILT
+447 YIMIQKVRYERIME
-461 SEIRV
+461 SEICV
-466 PEEFFE
+466 PEEFFG

-495 GEEGVIRINAKEEG
+495 GEGGVIRITAEG
-509 ENIVFCISDTGLG
+509 QGDNIVFCVSDTGLG
-522 MSKEKLEKLQVMM
+522 MSKEKLEKLQIMM
-535 DQGIDYD
+535 DQGIDHD

-555 HMYFGPE
+555 HMYFGTE

-575 SVYVTIPKTISRI
+575 SVYVTIPKRI
-588 SEQEGRKHCGEL
+588 GGKE

>member
-1 MLNFKSIKAKMLAYF
+1 MINFKSIKAKMLAYF
-16 FSLFLILLVSFV
+16 FSLFIILLISFV

-55 DTYKMLSEATRIA
+55 DTYKVLSEATRIA

-83 PLPDSQKEMYKQR
+83 PLPDSQQEMYKQR

-117 VLGRNGAVFRS
+117 VLGRNGAIFRS

-135 QEFRD
+135 QEFRE
-140 EEWFETVIRTGEEL
+140 EEWFKQVIETREEL
-154 WLPPP
+154 WLAPH
-159 PGADIVQDLDYL
+159 PGSDIIQNLDYL

-182 ISSGILG
+182 ISSRILG
-189 VVVVDVRADR
+189 VVVVDVRAES

-215 ILDAEDRVIYSDQ
+215 ILDEDDKVIYSDQ
-228 RDKEEELEA
+228 SNDEEEIDA
-237 VNQAFH
+237 VNHAFH
-243 ENPADHS
+243 ENQADHT
-250 GTADRIEIG
+250 GTADKIEIG
-259 GEPSLYSSMYL
+259 GKACLYSSMYL

-276 TVGIISNHQVF
+276 TVGIISDRQVY
-287 AQFERLREAII
+287 APFERLRMAII
-298 FAILLFALLAVIFAW
+298 FAILVFGIIAVIFAW
-313 KGADSVAEPIKKV
+313 KGADNVSEPIKKV

-338 DVQLQISSQDE
+338 NVQLKIASQDE

-359 MTRKIKSLMDQEQK
+359 MIEKIKRLMAQEQE
-373 SQERLRYAEL
+373 SQEKLRYAEL

-405 VRMGKNDKV
+405 VRMGRDDKV

-447 YIMIQKVRYERILT
+447 YIMIQKVRYERIME
-461 SEIRV
+461 SEICV
-466 PEEFFE
+466 PEEFFG

-484 ENALYH
+484 SRNQGERGRRCDQDH
-490 GIKEK
+490 GRRA
-495 GEEGVIRINAKEEG
+495 GRQHRILRVGHRSWNVEG
-509 ENIVFCISDTGLG
+509 ETG
-522 MSKEKLEKLQVMM
+522 KTT
-535 DQGIDYD
+535 DYD
-542 PDAYGIINVQKRI
+542 
-555 HMYFGPE
+555 
-562 YGLRF
+562 
-567 ESEPGSGT
+567 GSGDR
-575 SVYVTIPKTISRI
+575 S
-588 SEQEGRKHCGEL
+588 